1 MIESKGVQNNMELTV
16 NEKQTKE
23 LLREV
28 LLELLQEKRSDFYEL
43 VLEAMEEIGLA
54 NAIHEG
60 RQNDLVSEDEI
71 RAILAGQA

>member
-1 MIESKGVQNNMELTV
+1 MIESKGVQNNMGLTV

-54 NAIHEG
+54 NAIREG

>member
-1 MIESKGVQNNMELTV
+1 MGLTV

-54 NAIHEG
+54 NAIREG

>member
-54 NAIHEG
+54 NAIREG

>member
-1 MIESKGVQNNMELTV
+1 MELTV
-16 NEKQTKE
+16 DEKQTKE

-54 NAIHEG
+54 NAIREG

>member
-16 NEKQTKE
+16 DEKQTKE

-54 NAIHEG
+54 NAIREG